1 MAALQPG
8 LIYEIESEDYVK
20 FLCGLGYNATLILGH
35 KGGCPKVAGSV
46 DISPAELNMPS
57 LVFGVP
63 AAKTFEVSLSRTV
76 KNVGPAN
83 STYKSSIL
91 HGERC
96 PFKVMVIPSVLSFM
110 QENEKKT
117 FTVKISGSGASDGFM
132 GSVLLTWFDGKHTVN
147 TPIVYYVGYK

>member
-132 GSVLLTWFDGKHTVN
+132 PLWVRCC
-147 TPIVYYVGYK
+147 